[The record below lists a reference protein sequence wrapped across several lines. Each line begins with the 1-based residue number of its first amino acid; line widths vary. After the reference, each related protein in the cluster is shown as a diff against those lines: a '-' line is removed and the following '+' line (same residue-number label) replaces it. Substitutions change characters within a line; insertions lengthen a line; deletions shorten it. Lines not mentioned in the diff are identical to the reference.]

1 MSSVYCMALDVTA
14 RCTIWKVRGDS
25 SGISLIDSLPV
36 IVMSDCCYMSTQ
48 TFISS
53 IKESKNFFKICL
65 TMLTLMWSFNKVW
78 INTFSFSMLNFLS
91 FHIERSIWWRV
102 CSEDLCLGNIDVR
115 SYLCWCFC
123 HWDDCLFFIWTW
135 VCRISAKSSAKSGSS
150 NCDHDVHC
158 ISFLLFIDDFISGP
172 QSMLKS

>member
-1 MSSVYCMALDVTA
+1 MCMALDVIA

-91 FHIERSIWWRV
+91 FHIKRSIWWRV
-102 CSEDLCLGNIDVR
+102 CSEDLCLGNIDVK

-123 HWDDCLFFIWTW
+123 HWDNFLFCIWTW
-135 VCRISAKSSAKSGSS
+135 VCRISAKTSAKPGSS
-150 NCDHDVHC
+150 VTITFTVFHSSCLLM
-158 ISFLLFIDDFISGP
+158 IS
-172 QSMLKS
+172 